1 MCAISSC
8 CADAAT
14 SVTAQAA
21 ATWSWPLLLLITA
34 TVVTGLVV
42 YGGDQQA
49 GPLAGMVT
57 KATGEEMEEV
67 HEVIA
72 NIALA
77 FVFLHIAAVV
87 FASFAH
93 RENLARSMVT
103 GYKRP

>member
-1 MCAISSC
+1 M
-8 CADAAT
+8 AARI
-14 SVTAQAA
+14 VNA
-21 ATWSWPLLLLITA
+21 W
-34 TVVTGLVV
+34 
-42 YGGDQQA
+42 
-49 GPLAGMVT
+49 LAGVT
-57 KATGEEMEEV
+57 KETGEAMEEV

-93 RENLARSMVT
+93 RENLARAMMT